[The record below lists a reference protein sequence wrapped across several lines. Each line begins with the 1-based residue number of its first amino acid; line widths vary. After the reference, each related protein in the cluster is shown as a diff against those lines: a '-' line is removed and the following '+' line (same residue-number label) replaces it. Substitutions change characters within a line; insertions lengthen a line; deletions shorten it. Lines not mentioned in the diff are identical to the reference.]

1 MSMIEWKDEFSVGI
15 PDVDHEHQQLIRLI
29 NELHGAMSGKNAAMT
44 VTDFLG
50 EIHAHVAAHFALE
63 EKIMRE
69 KKYDQYEDHKR
80 DHERLLDEISDIMDD
95 YEENA
100 FYSDEVFTSTLE
112 HWFSDHFK
120 TRDAR
125 LHKHLG
131 V

>member
-15 PDVDHEHQQLIRLI
+15 PDVDHEHQQLIGLI
-29 NELHGAMSGKNAAMT
+29 NELHNAMSGKNAAMT